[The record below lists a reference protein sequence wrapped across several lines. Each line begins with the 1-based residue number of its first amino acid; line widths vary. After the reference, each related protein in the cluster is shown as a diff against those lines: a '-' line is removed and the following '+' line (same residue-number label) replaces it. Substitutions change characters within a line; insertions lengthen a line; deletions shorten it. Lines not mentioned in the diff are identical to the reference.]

1 MPRTKKRNQPTEVV
15 VETAHQ
21 RKPRTTDL
29 DERLAMANAEID
41 RLTKLNEERRILI
54 EKTRAKL
61 SQRENALLRSEEQL
75 EKVLKKRARIEKQ
88 KSKPALRES
97 KATEKAQMQAL
108 LEAIRKSGK
117 SIEEVMKNL

>member
-61 SQRENALLRSEEQL
+61 SNART
-75 EKVLKKRARIEKQ
+75 RC
-88 KSKPALRES
+88 
-97 KATEKAQMQAL
+97 
-108 LEAIRKSGK
+108 
-117 SIEEVMKNL
+117 

>member
-1 MPRTKKRNQPTEVV
+1 
-15 VETAHQ
+15 
-21 RKPRTTDL
+21 
-29 DERLAMANAEID
+29 MANAEID